1 MSMKKFIFVI
11 IAFVI
16 CLIAVGT
23 SLAIIAM
30 FGAQPLLWMFI
41 TFWAIILYRILPKSF
56 GVFGIFMATIGVCVY
71 FGIFYLSIFVCQP
84 IHYLMK
90 MILAVCAVMALLK
103 GKPWG
108 LWIIVAMVYVGF
120 GIYYLFYNDIIGPMT
135 FLIMDRPIDT
145 PAQWYHCYR
154 FFWAGIYL
162 DGVIWFSSIF
172 SSIIIF
178 MYIMYD
184 KYKEKLIN
192 FSSQALRGLGDTEL
206 IC

>member
-1 MSMKKFIFVI
+1 MKKFIFVI

-30 FGAQPLLWMFI
+30 FGAQPLLWVI
-41 TFWAIILYRILPKSF
+41 IAFWAIILYRILPKSF
-56 GVFGIFMATIGVCVY
+56 GVLGIFMATIGVCVY
-71 FGIFYLSIFVCQP
+71 FAIFYLSIFVCQP

-90 MILAVCAVMALLK
+90 MVLAICAVLALLK

-108 LWIIVAMVYVGF
+108 HWIIVGTVYVGF
-120 GIYYLFYNDIIGPMT
+120 AIYYLFYNDIIGPMT

-192 FSSQALRGLGDTEL
+192 FSSQALRRLGDTEL